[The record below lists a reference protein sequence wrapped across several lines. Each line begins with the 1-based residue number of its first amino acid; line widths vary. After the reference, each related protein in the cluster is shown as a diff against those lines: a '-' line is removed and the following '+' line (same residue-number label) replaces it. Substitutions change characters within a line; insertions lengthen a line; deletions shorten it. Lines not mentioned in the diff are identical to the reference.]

1 MTIRLVRAH
10 FDPSRSAEIDAL
22 MKRAAVTLVPAMQ
35 SQRGLIDYYVAV
47 NNKEGK
53 MVHVSIWE
61 TAREAEA
68 VAKFM
73 PLQKTKEEFEAHG
86 LTLDEITNLDVAW
99 SV

>member
-10 FDPSRSAEIDAL
+10 FEPSRYREIDAL
-22 MKRAAVTLVPAMQ
+22 MKKAAVSLVPAMQ
-35 SQRGLIDYYVAV
+35 SQPGLIDYYVAI
-47 NNKEGK
+47 NAEEGK

-68 VAKFM
+68 VASFM
-73 PLQKTKEEFEAHG
+73 PLQNTKEEFEAHG
-86 LTLDEITNLDVAW
+86 LTLDEIANLEVAW